1 MLYNQNVD
9 KYKILEVDIMAKFS
23 YQPKGVCSVQID
35 FEVEDGVVR
44 NVHTLTL
51 SKEQAVSMKNWWSEF

>member
-1 MLYNQNVD
+1 
-9 KYKILEVDIMAKFS
+9 MAKFS

-44 NVHTLTL
+44 NVHFTRGCNGNTQGISALVEGMNIRLVLTSL
-51 SKEQAVSMKNWWSEF
+51 Q

>member
-44 NVHTLTL
+44 NVHF
-51 SKEQAVSMKNWWSEF
+51 KIGRAHV

>member
-35 FEVEDGVVR
+35 FEVAEMYTSQEVVTVIR
-44 NVHTLTL
+44 KV
-51 SKEQAVSMKNWWSEF
+51 